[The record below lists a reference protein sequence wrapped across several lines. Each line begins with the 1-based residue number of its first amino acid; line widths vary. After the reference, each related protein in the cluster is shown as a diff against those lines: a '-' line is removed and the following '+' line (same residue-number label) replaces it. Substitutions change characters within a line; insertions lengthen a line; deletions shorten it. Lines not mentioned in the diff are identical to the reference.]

1 VTGAVR
7 VSGARVPRPP
17 IAVGADA
24 TVCGERVA
32 DESLL
37 VDAQGGLKN
46 AVVVLRGASSPAD
59 ATAAVGEAVVDNV
72 GCRFVP
78 RVQVVRRGQA
88 VRVHNADPV
97 LHNTRADL
105 PGPPETTVANLALP
119 RAGATM
125 DLTRRLGAR
134 LPAGPGEALVRLG
147 CDVHPWMRGWL
158 VVIGHGRAAVTD
170 AAGSYVIPGVPEGT
184 YTLSVWHEVLGRRE
198 RQVTLPATGT
208 VTLDEMLAA
217 EP

>member
-1 VTGAVR
+1 
-7 VSGARVPRPP
+7 
-17 IAVGADA
+17 
-24 TVCGERVA
+24 VCGERVA

-37 VDAQGGLKN
+37 VDAHGGLQN
-46 AVVVLRGASSPAD
+46 AVVVLRTASASAG
-59 ATAAVGEAVVDNV
+59 ATAPGGEAVVDNV

-78 RVQVVRRGQA
+78 RVQVVRRGQT

-105 PGPPETTVANLALP
+105 PGPPETTVANLALA

-134 LPAGPGEALVRLG
+134 LPAGPVEALVRLG

-158 VVIGHGRAAVTD
+158 VVVEHGLAAVTD
-170 AAGSYVIPGVPEGT
+170 ATGSYVIRDVSEGP

-208 VTLDEMLAA
+208 VILDERF
-217 EP
+217 